1 VELADIRRFSPSSQ
15 TFHGRCDLL
24 PLIERQTNG
33 SGSGQRSEAMV
44 RAALAVVLRRLART
58 FFDAE
63 KGRIQTNLL
72 ITSP

>member
-1 VELADIRRFSPSSQ
+1 
-15 TFHGRCDLL
+15 
-24 PLIERQTNG
+24 
-33 SGSGQRSEAMV
+33 MV